1 MCQIEAPLFSTG
13 PSAVVIESGHR
24 LLPRSPP
31 PDSCSSH
38 VVVTSAAHM
47 SPAAAENIPET
58 QTPPT
63 NSPNLRNPAPPITP
77 PPHASTPVV
86 APAASPPESAP
97 TPPSHSPADHPKLN
111 NNMKHNFSS
120 LIIDEPPGGGSHVA
134 EHQPAAAPLPGAVR
148 PKKYIK
154 DGDIVDIETRQQTLQ
169 QQIYETTSKQQQRS
183 LALISR
189 LLAIRSMVNNGT
201 ENEQRITPALSRAAN
216 FDDGPIVRSKLP
228 SVQSESSLDQ
238 FRMGSDPTPETDE
251 SDLESEV
258 GFTNDKIGVEQ
269 KKIRQREK
277 LEEQKTALIEAK
289 RVWLIKS
296 INRCTK
302 MSKTLQVVLSVTLC
316 DQKYKFSQN
325 LTTTKKSVE
334 ETAATV
340 DSESCA
346 RIRPVNR
353 KKRPKL
359 ITVPK
364 CPPPEDDGVLSELDA
379 GYHHILS
386 DTRCVV
392 SFEIFFNSRTRVIPS
407 FKQILL

>member
-1 MCQIEAPLFSTG
+1 M
-13 PSAVVIESGHR
+13 
-24 LLPRSPP
+24 
-31 PDSCSSH
+31 
-38 VVVTSAAHM
+38 
-47 SPAAAENIPET
+47 
-58 QTPPT
+58 
-63 NSPNLRNPAPPITP
+63 
-77 PPHASTPVV
+77 
-86 APAASPPESAP
+86 
-97 TPPSHSPADHPKLN
+97 
-111 NNMKHNFSS
+111 
-120 LIIDEPPGGGSHVA
+120 A

-201 ENEQRITPALSRAAN
+201 ENEQRITPSLSRAAN
-216 FDDGPIVRSKLP
+216 FDDGPIIRSKLP